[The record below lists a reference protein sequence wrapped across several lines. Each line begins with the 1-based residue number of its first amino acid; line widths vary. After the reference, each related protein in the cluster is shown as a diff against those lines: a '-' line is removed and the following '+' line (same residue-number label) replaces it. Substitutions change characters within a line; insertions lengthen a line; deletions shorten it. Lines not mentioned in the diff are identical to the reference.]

1 MTHRLAFPGVP
12 LREGVSDWV
21 AGGREGTEVWVGE
34 RGVFFSITQ
43 CVPRTEEGF
52 RTCTTT
58 TTPLPL
64 KKESHLLA
72 SIHLCCFVVTVN
84 GYWPLCYHPCHT
96 WRDGDGSSS
105 SCDVFCAVGE
115 APSGW
120 LFVPGT
126 QTHVLRCLL
135 FLLLCPC
142 STAWCL
148 LPLHD
153 VRTTKMSRGTS
164 WHS

>member
-1 MTHRLAFPGVP
+1 MTG
-12 LREGVSDWV
+12 W
-21 AGGREGTEVWVGE
+21 
-34 RGVFFSITQ
+34 RGVGRRNGGMGRRAGFFIFTNTMRAKDRVRFSH
-43 CVPRTEEGF
+43 VHHHHHARAS
-52 RTCTTT
+52 
-58 TTPLPL
+58 
-64 KKESHLLA
+64 KKKSHTLLHPF
-72 SIHLCCFVVTVN
+72 IRVVFVVTVN

-126 QTHVLRCLL
+126 QTHVLRFLL